1 MARNI
6 FKEIERSVM
15 NEQMEETT
23 RQKLL
28 GNLLRMKD
36 QKINLMVTGA
46 TGVGI
51 LLMRCLEKK

>member
-1 MARNI
+1 MTRNI

-36 QKINLMVTGA
+36 
-46 TGVGI
+46 
-51 LLMRCLEKK
+51 

>member
-1 MARNI
+1 MSKNI

-28 GNLLRMKD
+28 GNLLRMKE
-36 QKINLMVTGA
+36 QQINLMVTGA
-46 TGVGI
+46 TGVG
-51 LLMRCLEKK
+51 KSST